1 MQTICHGTR
10 HKTRDKCYISHGNGW
25 RVMSV
30 QDRAQRASPPNAF
43 VAASRART
51 HLVSRG
57 PIWSNLIICRHDDC
71 HTSHNIGQWSNI
83 FTCFST
89 DCLVPVTLLLGSN
102 IMIKSLA
109 FTYDIWGTLHYR
121 LKESIGYWFMPTKSK
136 VRSRFSLKIEII
148 FVSSQYSI
156 LWQRHDPDLWTK
168 KSNK

>member
-1 MQTICHGTR
+1 MLLRVRAGQCAWTTGLVVAASLVGHRACGMQA
-10 HKTRDKCYISHGNGW
+10 
-25 RVMSV
+25 V
-30 QDRAQRASPPNAF
+30 ASSQTPGLSLSGSAF

-71 HTSHNIGQWSNI
+71 HTSHNIGRWSNI
-83 FTCFST
+83 FTCLST

-121 LKESIGYWFMPTKSK
+121 LKESIGY
-136 VRSRFSLKIEII
+136 
-148 FVSSQYSI
+148 
-156 LWQRHDPDLWTK
+156 
-168 KSNK
+168 